1 MLINIFDTQAMS
13 FILTNFFDVGNS
25 HFHNFQHNRA
35 FVHADRIKFISI
47 AAIKQ

>member
-25 HFHNFQHNRA
+25 HFQHNRA